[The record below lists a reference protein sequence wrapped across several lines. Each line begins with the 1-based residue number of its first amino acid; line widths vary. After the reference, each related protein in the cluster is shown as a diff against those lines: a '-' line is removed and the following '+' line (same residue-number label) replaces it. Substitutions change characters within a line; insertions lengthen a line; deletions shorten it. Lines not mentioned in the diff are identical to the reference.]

1 MILRIFRTRYIALV
15 AFLAVSTGV
24 LAQNYPARPI
34 RIIVPFPAG
43 GAIDLQARV
52 IGQKLNERWNVP
64 VVVDN
69 RPGAATIVGTEVAAK
84 APPDG
89 YTLLMITTAFAINPT
104 LYGKIPYDPAD
115 FTPVIQTGTS
125 PLLLAAHP
133 SLPAK
138 TFRELVALA
147 KQRPDQI
154 TYASAGTGTAAHV
167 AVELMNSMAGM
178 KLVHIP
184 YRGLSQAFTEVLAGQ
199 VSLMITSTFALMPYV
214 KSGKLKALA
223 VTTPKR
229 TAAAPEVPTVAE
241 SGVPG
246 YEASVWQGV
255 ATNAGTPADIVAK
268 VNREINTIFTLADVK
283 EKLGSDGAV
292 MAANTP
298 EQFAAH
304 IRKETQKWARVI
316 KDSGAKPE

>member
-1 MILRIFRTRYIALV
+1 
-15 AFLAVSTGV
+15 
-24 LAQNYPARPI
+24 
-34 RIIVPFPAG
+34 
-43 GAIDLQARV
+43 V
-52 IGQKLNERWNVP
+52 I
-64 VVVDN
+64 VDN
-69 RPGAATIVGTEVAAK
+69 RPGAATIVGTEFAAR
-84 APPDG
+84 AAPDG
-89 YTLLMITTAFAINPT
+89 HTLLMITTAFAINPG
-104 LYGKIPYDPAD
+104 LYDKLPYDPAA
-115 FTPVIQTGTS
+115 FAPVIQSGTS

-133 SLPAK
+133 SLPVRS
-138 TFRELVALA
+138 FRELVTLA

-167 AVELMNSMAGM
+167 AVEMMNTMAGM

-214 KSGKLKALA
+214 KAGKLKPLA

-229 TAAAPEVPTVAE
+229 TTAAPDVPTVAE

-255 ATNAGTPADIVAK
+255 VTNAGTPADTVAR
-268 VNREINTIFTLADVK
+268 VNREINAIFLLADVK
-283 EKLGSDGAV
+283 DKLGSDGAV
-292 MAANTP
+292 MTANTP

-304 IRKETQKWARVI
+304 IRKETLKWAKVV
-316 KDSGAKPE
+316 KDSGVKPE